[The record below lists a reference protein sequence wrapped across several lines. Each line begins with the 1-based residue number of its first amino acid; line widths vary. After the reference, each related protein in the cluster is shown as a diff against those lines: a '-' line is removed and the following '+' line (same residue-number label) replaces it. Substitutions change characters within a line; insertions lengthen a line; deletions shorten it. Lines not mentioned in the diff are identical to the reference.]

1 MKSIIERYKL
11 ATTTR
16 NGETPDS
23 YLTWDSEHC
32 ESSYGRRITNS
43 PVYAMPVDTR
53 NLRKYPEHHR
63 AHRAFPV
70 NGLLF
75 SKKHASRGMH
85 RVDRTDRGTPLS
97 NVVQASGTR

>member
-1 MKSIIERYKL
+1 
-11 ATTTR
+11 
-16 NGETPDS
+16 
-23 YLTWDSEHC
+23 
-32 ESSYGRRITNS
+32 
-43 PVYAMPVDTR
+43 MPVDTR
-53 NLRKYPEHHR
+53 NLRKYPEH
-63 AHRAFPV
+63 HRAFPV